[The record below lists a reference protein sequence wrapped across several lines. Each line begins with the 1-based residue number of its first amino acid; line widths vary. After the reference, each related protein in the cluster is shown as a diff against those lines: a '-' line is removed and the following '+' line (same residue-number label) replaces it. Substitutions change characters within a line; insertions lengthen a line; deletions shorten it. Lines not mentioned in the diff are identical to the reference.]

1 MGVFIYLNIS
11 KSVTREEWREVY
23 QETLKLIKAFPLAER
38 REVPIRGISTICHV
52 RTEEREQPYAW
63 NQEQVKTGWFADGDY
78 VSLRVAE
85 RYFLPR
91 DLVSTDKYEADAPD
105 AVLAMVPVLFYGYDW
120 KDDRFRH
127 NYSLWGMKTQGE
139 PYHMYLLAIACLIE
153 SRLGRK
159 AYVHGD
165 ITEDQC
171 DEAVRMANKYLDR
184 KIDTPDQCD
193 TNRLFSRIV
202 DLPLSGAEKL
212 RLFVS
217 LYLGRKDTDF
227 GLYVRDH
234 FSEEASDKYWA
245 ERFSEHPVPTIGFD
259 NALEQYLL
267 WGYDFEKLC
276 SFVCYTDNDGV
287 THYADFVKRIMKAE
301 LHRHNKDCTD
311 VLKIDSDEGEPY
323 GVGTQFAQFFLAG
336 ARNKRIDRYIPID
349 EIRASLS
356 RALGN
361 LCPVDEIIDE
371 YLQMERSRELTLADG
386 EVSDEKPEEADLD
399 MSSLLTRAVEL
410 RKKVNKVMG
419 DEYDVYNADALP
431 YYQPGD
437 TVSPQLLDAAC
448 KSLAFYQGALSEEWY
463 SELMAEAPLERCRY
477 LVQQNRHI
485 LLRDKEWEKIFDDII
500 NCPESFERY
509 YPMVRVKANNEDLRS
524 MVRAFVVNDEL
535 YSYVS
540 RLVANAHE

>member
-1 MGVFIYLNIS
+1 MGVYIRLKVS
-11 KSVTREEWREVY
+11 KSVTSEEWQEVY

-38 REVPIRGISTICHV
+38 REVPVRGVSTICLV
-52 RTEEREQPYAW
+52 RTEEREESYGW
-63 NQEQVKTGWFADGDY
+63 KQEKVETGWFADSDY
-78 VSLRVAE
+78 ETLRKAE
-85 RYFLPR
+85 TFFLPR
-91 DLVSTDKYEADAPD
+91 DLVETNEYEADAPD
-105 AVLAMVPVLFYGYDW
+105 AVFAMVPAYLNGYEW
-120 KDDRFRH
+120 NDDRFSH
-127 NYSLWGMKTQGE
+127 NYSPWDAKTQGE

-159 AYVHGD
+159 AYVYGD
-165 ITEDQC
+165 ITKGQC
-171 DEAVRMANKYLDR
+171 DRAVRMANEYLDR

-193 TNRLFSRIV
+193 MNRLFLRI
-202 DLPLSGAEKL
+202 DGLSLSETEKL
-212 RLFVS
+212 GLFVG

-227 GLYVRDH
+227 GLYVRSH

-245 ERFSEHPVPTIGFD
+245 ERFSEYQVPTIGFD

-276 SFVCYTDNDGV
+276 SFVSYTDNDGA

-301 LHRHNKDCTD
+301 LHRQNKDCTD
-311 VLKIDSDEGEPY
+311 SLKIDSDEEEPY
-323 GVGTQFAQFFLAG
+323 GIGTLFAQFFLAG

-371 YLQMERSRELTLADG
+371 YLQMERAQELPFDDS
-386 EVSDEKPEEADLD
+386 EVSDEKSEEAEPDV
-399 MSSLLTRAVEL
+399 SSLLTRAVKLHKEYY
-410 RKKVNKVMG
+410 NVMG
-419 DEYDVYNADALP
+419 DAYDVYTADALP
-431 YYQPGD
+431 YYASGD
-437 TVSPQLLDAAC
+437 TVSPQLLDATC
-448 KSLAFYQGALSEEWY
+448 KSLAFYQGILSEKRY
-463 SELMAEAPLERCRY
+463 SELMAKAPLERCRY
-477 LVQQNRHI
+477 LVQQNRRI
-485 LLRDKEWEKIFDDII
+485 WLRDKDWEKIFDDIM